1 MEIAPVFQ
9 TFTKF
14 ILFYP
19 KLFKKTQKIVIIFM
33 VKNMLWLSIFLIIVI
48 IICLIGIY
56 YAVSFNTLNDLK
68 TKIHEAESIIDES
81 LRNKYDILMRVSN
94 HLKKHMDNKNYF
106 KEYEKLKDTNMT
118 NFDMDRKLNEGYTL
132 ILKMIDDL
140 KLNNDE
146 EINSEIET
154 IKRIDEKLTA
164 AKNYYNKNTSEENA
178 IVRKF
183 PTNII
188 AKIHGF
194 KIKLFFDG
202 KDMDD
207 EIIDDFKM

>member
-1 MEIAPVFQ
+1 
-9 TFTKF
+9 
-14 ILFYP
+14 
-19 KLFKKTQKIVIIFM
+19 M
-33 VKNMLWLSIFLIIVI
+33 VKNMLWLSIFLVILIIA
-48 IICLIGIY
+48 CLIGIY
-56 YAVSFNTLNDLK
+56 YAISFNTLNDLK
-68 TKIHEAESIIDES
+68 TKIHEAEVIIDEA
-81 LRNKYDILMRVSN
+81 LRTKYDTLMRVSN
-94 HLKKHMDNKNYF
+94 HIRAHMDNNKNYF
-106 KEYEKLKDTNMT
+106 REYEKLKDANIS

-146 EINSEIET
+146 EINQELEQ
-154 IKRIDEKLTA
+154 IKRLDEKLTA

-194 KIKLFFDG
+194 KVKLFFDG

-207 EIIDDFKM
+207 EIIDDFKI